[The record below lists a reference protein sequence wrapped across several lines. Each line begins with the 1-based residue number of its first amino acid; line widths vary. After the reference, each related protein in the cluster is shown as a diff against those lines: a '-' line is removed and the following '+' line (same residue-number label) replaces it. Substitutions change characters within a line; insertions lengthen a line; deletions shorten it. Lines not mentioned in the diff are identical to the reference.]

1 MKQTRRALLLVS
13 ILVMTCIWG
22 FIAVYKSGFIPTGL
36 DIFIFALIMIAGIY
50 ACVTHFKKHR
60 DGKSGFPAE
69 DELSTRIKYK
79 AGYYAFIASLYM
91 WLFIFM
97 FKGIFDVTG
106 IRDSGIDA
114 MLGGGIMTM
123 AVLSI
128 VIKIYLTSHYHE
140 DQD

>member
-1 MKQTRRALLLVS
+1 MNQTKRALLLVS
-13 ILVMTCIWG
+13 ILITLCIWG

-36 DIFIFALIMIAGIY
+36 DILIFALIIITGIY
-50 ACVTHFKKHR
+50 AFVTHFKKHK
-60 DGKSGFPAE
+60 DVKSGFPAE

-91 WLFIFM
+91 WLFVFM

-114 MLGGGIMTM
+114 ILGGGIMTM